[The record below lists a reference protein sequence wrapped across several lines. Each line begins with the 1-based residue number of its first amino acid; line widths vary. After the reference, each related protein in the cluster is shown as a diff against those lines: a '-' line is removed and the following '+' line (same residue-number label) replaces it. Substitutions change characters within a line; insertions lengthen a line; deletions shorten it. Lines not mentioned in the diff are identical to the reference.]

1 MPRLYVI
8 CGHGA
13 GDPGALGWLDGE
25 LQEEAACV
33 RELARRM
40 KLIGGDNV
48 VLAPMDRNAYAESG
62 LLNWS
67 IPKDCEVVELHMDS
81 AGYGARGAHVI
92 YKSGY
97 KADAFDME
105 LARRIAQMFPGRN
118 SSLVGRSDLKNV
130 NQAAARGVPYR
141 LVENGFISNEGDL
154 RKFVEQLDELAT
166 LYLEVFG
173 IATVENHVETPS
185 EPVDENAVSAMQV
198 LLNGRLAAFMSEPVE
213 VTGEYDAQTQNG
225 IVRLFQLSSNHD
237 YGAGLVVDGIS
248 GGRTRAAIAAN
259 PVGMGFETVGNDVWA
274 VKAALVGHGHD
285 VSVKT
290 WEWTDDDALALTVH
304 QQAWGL
310 DADEVCGPVTWATL
324 VGAANV

>member
-8 CGHGA
+8 AGHGA

-25 LQEEAACV
+25 LHEEAECV

-48 VLAPMDRNAYAESG
+48 VLAPMDRNVYAESG
-62 LLNWS
+62 LSHWD
-67 IPKDCEVVELHMDS
+67 IPADCQVVELHMDS

-92 YKSGY
+92 YKAGFTPDEY
-97 KADAFDME
+97 DIE
-105 LARRIAQMFPGRN
+105 LARRISAMFPGR
-118 SSLVGRSDLKNV
+118 SSTLVGWTDLQSA
-130 NQAAARGVPYR
+130 NQAAPRGIPYR
-141 LVENGFISNEGDL
+141 LIENGFISNEGDL
-154 RKFVEQLDELAT
+154 RKFLTQIDELAT

-173 IATVENHVETPS
+173 IATVENPVETPI
-185 EPVDENAVSAMQV
+185 EPTDSGAIREMQH
-198 LLNGRLAAFMSEPVE
+198 LLNARLAAFVREPVR

-237 YGAGLVVDGIS
+237 YGSGLVVDGIS
-248 GGRTRAAIAAN
+248 GGMTRAAIAAN

-310 DADEVCGPVTWATL
+310 EADEVCGPLTWATL
-324 VGAANV
+324 VGAMNV

>member
-25 LQEEAACV
+25 LHEEAECV

-48 VLAPMDRNAYAESG
+48 IIAPTDRNAYAESG
-62 LLNWS
+62 LMHWD
-67 IPKDCEVVELHMDS
+67 IPADCQVVELHMDS
-81 AGYGARGAHVI
+81 AGYGAKGAHVI
-92 YKSGY
+92 YKAGY
-97 KADAFDME
+97 SPDAFDME

-154 RKFVEQLDELAT
+154 RKFLTQIDELAT

-173 IATVENHVETPS
+173 IATVENPVETPT
-185 EPVDENAVSAMQV
+185 EPVDTNAVYEMQQ
-198 LLNGRLAAFMSEPVE
+198 LLNARLAAFMSEPVS
-213 VTGEYDAQTQNG
+213 VTGEWDAQTQQG

-237 YGAGLVVDGIS
+237 YGSGLVVDGIS
-248 GGRTRAAIAAN
+248 GGKTRAAIAAN

-310 DADEVCGPVTWATL
+310 EADEVCGPLTWATL
-324 VGAANV
+324 VGAMNV